1 MMRRGFTIVEL
12 VITITIMGILL
23 TLAVV
28 NLNSTQANARDAERK
43 GDVESLALN
52 IEGYYTNVDPDLF
65 MSGGTYLGSSYM
77 NDSEIKEYLPD
88 LDMKNAHAP
97 GVAESAPISVV
108 PATNNNTTTTG
119 VLPQPSQTNDVYVYQ
134 PLTADGALCVDPF
147 INVSCRRF
155 NIYYYQESDN
165 TVQMITSKHQS

>member
-1 MMRRGFTIVEL
+1 MKWRGFTIVEL
-12 VITITIMGILL
+12 IITITIMGILL

-28 NLNSTQANARDAERK
+28 SLNSTQVNARDTERK

-77 NDSEIKEYLPD
+77 NDSEIKKFLPD
-88 LDMKNAHAP
+88 LDLKNAHAP
-97 GVAESAPISVV
+97 GTAESDPISIR
-108 PATNNNTTTTG
+108 PAATSNATTATIS
-119 VLPQPSQTNDVYVYQ
+119 PKPAKDNDIYVYQ
-134 PLTADGALCVDPF
+134 PLTKDGDLCEDPF
-147 INVSCRRF
+147 VDGDCRRF
-155 NIYYYQESDN
+155 NIFYYKESDN